1 MKVEK
6 VNNNTEAMLVNL
18 LKNVKGLKIEN
29 HIINNCL
36 LLLDERDDI
45 AGTISYEQY
54 GNYALIRY
62 FVFKK
67 NTNFIDL
74 FSLYQYLENDLKN
87 NNVKETIAII
97 SSNEVEDVFT
107 NLGFK
112 EIDKN
117 KVYFD
122 ETLFENTIYNNNKIY
137 AKKIP
142 F

>member
-87 NNVKETIAII
+87 SNVKETIAII

-122 ETLFENTIYNNNKIY
+122 ETLFENTIYKNNKIY

>member
-45 AGTISYEQY
+45 TGTISYEQY

-67 NTNFIDL
+67 NTDFIDL

-87 NNVKETIAII
+87 INVKETIAII

-122 ETLFENTIYNNNKIY
+122 ETLFENTIYKNNKIY
-137 AKKIP
+137 VKKIP

>member
-122 ETLFENTIYNNNKIY
+122 ETLFENTIYKNNKIY

>member
-36 LLLDERDDI
+36 LLLDERGDI

-122 ETLFENTIYNNNKIY
+122 ETLFENTIYKNNKIY